1 MSMVGTDFARSHMEG
16 KGWSCGEG
24 LGRHG
29 QGIVDAIKPKLKF
42 DQAGMGHNR
51 AEEFEFHW
59 WDHVFNKAAKSIK
72 VEDKGGE
79 VLVDF
84 NSDKSELSTKK
95 LRKKAQK
102 EMKNKLYS
110 NFVKSGTLTGGKMEE
125 EDNPENNYVEDK
137 DLSKLKELTDA
148 ELVAACGG
156 RTAHKG
162 SRHGHKMQA
171 KLDRI
176 AEAEREYMENFNKK
190 AEEKEK
196 CQLKQTDEMLQER
209 TRGAESQDEA
219 QEVKKK
225 KKKSKRKHEMPK
237 EEPDS
242 KDEEHNVT
250 IETKKKKKKSKR
262 ARDENESIDDAIE
275 PQKKKKHKKQKTEDV
290 DSELVVPKKKHKKS
304 KL

>member
-125 EDNPENNYVEDK
+125 EDNPESSYVEDK
-137 DLSKLKELTDA
+137 DLSKLKELTDE

-196 CQLKQTDEMLQER
+196 CQLKQIDEMLQER
-209 TRGAESQDEA
+209 TRGAENQDEA

-225 KKKSKRKHEMPK
+225 KKKSKRKDEMPK

-242 KDEEHNVT
+242 KDEEQNVT
-250 IETKKKKKKSKR
+250 LETKKKKKSKR
-262 ARDENESIDDAIE
+262 ARDENESIGDALE
-275 PQKKKKHKKQKTEDV
+275 PQKKKKHKKQKTEDKEC
-290 DSELVVPKKKHKKS
+290 ELVVAKKKHKKS